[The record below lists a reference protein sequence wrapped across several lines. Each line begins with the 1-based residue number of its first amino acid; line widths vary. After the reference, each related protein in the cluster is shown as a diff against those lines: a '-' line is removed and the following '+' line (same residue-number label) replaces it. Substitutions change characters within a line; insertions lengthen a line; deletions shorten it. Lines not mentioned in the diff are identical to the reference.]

1 MIVMDEVVTTI
12 NLSRYFGNVVALD
25 NINITIN
32 KGEIFG
38 LLGPNG
44 SGKSTLIKI
53 LATLLLPSKG
63 EAYVFGFDVKTQY
76 DKIRRMIN
84 IVAGDDR
91 PGYGILK
98 VKESLWFF
106 SQLYGYGIKEGWK
119 VVNSLIEKFNMQ
131 DFAERRIN
139 RLSSGMMQKYNFV
152 RGILNNPKLLFL
164 DEPTIGLDVNAA
176 NEIRSYIKEWIKE
189 DGERTILLTTHYM
202 AEAQQLCDR
211 IAIIHKGRI
220 IKIDTVEGLLK
231 LVSNEHVFE
240 IKTPLIPEK
249 LMDSLKKIEGIKALD
264 SESDVSSY
272 TTNLRIVVSDESIIA
287 DVISSIKASG
297 TKILAL
303 SKVEPTL
310 EDVFLYLVGR
320 KLK

>member
-1 MIVMDEVVTTI
+1 MYLVSM
-12 NLSRYFGNVVALD
+12 L
-25 NINITIN
+25 
-32 KGEIFG
+32 
-38 LLGPNG
+38 
-44 SGKSTLIKI
+44 
-53 LATLLLPSKG
+53 
-63 EAYVFGFDVKTQY
+63 KTQY

-310 EDVFLYLVGR
+310 GGCILVFSR
-320 KLK
+320 EKIKMIKEILKVAYARAYVRIKGTNRDILIT

>member
-38 LLGPNG
+38 LRGPNG

-249 LMDSLKKIEGIKALD
+249 LMDSLKKIEGMKALD

>member
-249 LMDSLKKIEGIKALD
+249 LMDSLKKIEGMKALD